1 MWKRWRRR
9 LTYLLMSVVVG
20 WQAFA
25 IVVSPAPDNSEAVQA
40 LKGVL
45 EPYSSALRVDNT
57 WGFFA
62 PNISRQ
68 TEFRYIIEDAA
79 GKEHRFTPQREPA
92 RSLAAYVMWREFRYV
107 YDGVLTEPDDRGDA
121 AGALLCRKHVALHP
135 VSVTLIEIQ
144 YKDFWREDAI
154 RGKRP
159 TDPEFVTE
167 NPIKRIEC
175 PDAPGAARRSP
186 ARLARKPS

>member
-1 MWKRWRRR
+1 MRWGRR

-20 WQAFA
+20 WHALA
-25 IVVSPAPDNSEAVQA
+25 IVISPAPGNSEAVQA
-40 LKGVL
+40 LRSVL
-45 EPYSSALRVDNT
+45 EPYLSALRLDNA

-62 PNISRQ
+62 PNVGKQ

-79 GKEHRFTPQREPA
+79 GKEHRFTPDREPA

-107 YDGVLTEPDDRGDA
+107 YDGLLAEAEDRGDA
-121 AGALLCRKHVALHP
+121 AGALLCRKHAALHP
-135 VSVTLIEIQ
+135 VSVTLVEIQ
-144 YKDFWREDAI
+144 YNKDYWREDAI

-159 TDPEFVTE
+159 TDPEFTTE

-175 PDAPGAARRSP
+175 PDSLGADRRSP
-186 ARLARKPS
+186 ARLARKLS